1 LDLHAVTHS
10 SSDDDLDAGP
20 LSEVEVMRLRKLLRA
35 DDRATWARKQIMT
48 FTPWVVG
55 LVSGLW
61 AAWEFIT
68 KHFKP

>member
-1 LDLHAVTHS
+1 VDLHVVTH

-20 LSEVEVMRLRKLLRA
+20 LSEIEVMRLRKLLRA